1 MQRSRKLAEFLK
13 LVSATRLARDNR
25 MTLNEVV
32 HEAAERQSRAAEPSR
47 RRFLKDLGAV
57 AGTGLLLNSFPAR
70 AFGKQA
76 PRIAIVGGGISGLNA
91 ALTLQDAGF
100 ASTIYEASSEVG
112 GRIHSNATAWTDNQ
126 TSEWCG
132 EFIDSG
138 HTCMQALA
146 SRFGLTLVEELE
158 AQPPQS
164 TDTLFFFEQ
173 YYGVEQAFRDF
184 QVIADRLEDD
194 ANNLFPTTFDPATH
208 FPRSVD
214 LDHMSAYDWIERNVP
229 GGHRSPLGAYI
240 DSAYTN
246 EFGLDT
252 DRQSALNVV
261 YEMGFQPDPS
271 DFSIYGESDQRFH
284 VLGGNDQI
292 PFAIAKALP
301 KQSIE
306 TGWWMESIAK
316 QSDGTFGLTF
326 FTPHG
331 IRYAIA
337 DHVIL
342 TIPFSVLRGLD
353 YRRAGFDALK
363 DTAIQHLGYGTNSKL
378 IVQCTKRLWNE
389 HGPWGEGDG
398 SMYTDL
404 FFQNAWDS
412 SRGIPGNAGVLV
424 AFMGGSVGLSLDG
437 AHTPFASA
445 ETSLQVAKYA
455 REFLQAANHP
465 WPGIDSLWNGRATLS
480 TPWKAPN
487 LLGSYSCWKVGQY
500 TTFSGYEGVRQGNC
514 HFAGEHCSNS
524 FQGFMEGGA
533 TEGARA
539 AQEIISDLAGNP

>member
-1 MQRSRKLAEFLK
+1 MQRSRMLSKFQNLIR
-13 LVSATRLARDNR
+13 ATRLARAKR
-25 MTLNEVV
+25 MTLNEVL
-32 HEAAERQSRAAEPSR
+32 EQAAEREHLRADPGR
-47 RRFLKDLGAV
+47 RRFVRDLGAI
-57 AGTGLLLNSFPAR
+57 AGAGLLLNNVPGR
-70 AFGKQA
+70 ALEKRA
-76 PRIAIVGGGISGLNA
+76 PRIAIVGGGIAGLNA
-91 ALTLQDAGF
+91 ALTLQDAGL
-100 ASTIYEASSEVG
+100 ASTIYEASSVVG
-112 GRIHSNATAWTDNQ
+112 GRIHSNATSWEDHQ

-138 HTCMQALA
+138 HTFMQALA
-146 SRFGLTLVEELE
+146 RRFGLTLVDELE
-158 AQPPQS
+158 AQPRHS

-173 YYGVEQAFRDF
+173 YYGNKQAFRDF
-184 QVIADRLEDD
+184 QAIADRLEED
-194 ANNLFPTTFDPATH
+194 ADNLFPTTFDPATH
-208 FPRSVD
+208 LPRSVR
-214 LDHMSAYDWIERNVP
+214 LDHMSAYDWIENNVP
-229 GGHRSPLGAYI
+229 GGHHSPLGAYI

-261 YEMGFQPDPS
+261 YEMGFQPESS

-301 KQSIE
+301 KDSIE
-306 TGWWMESIAK
+306 TEWWMESIAK
-316 QSDGTFGLTF
+316 RSDGTYALTF
-326 FTPHG
+326 LTPHG
-331 IRYAIA
+331 VRYINA

-353 YRRAGFDALK
+353 YRNAGFDIRK
-363 DTAIQHLGYGTNSKL
+363 TTNIEQLGYGTNSKL
-378 IVQCTKRLWNE
+378 MVQCKQRLWDE
-389 HGPWGEGDG
+389 HGPWGKGDG
-398 SMYTDL
+398 SIYTDL

-424 AFMGGSVGLSLDG
+424 AFMGGSAGLSLGG
-437 AHTPFASA
+437 ARNPFESA
-445 ETSLQVAKYA
+445 ETSPEVTKYA
-455 REFLQAANHP
+455 QQFLRAANHP
-465 WPGIDSLWNGRATLS
+465 WPGIDSLWNGHATLS

-500 TTFSGYEGVRQGNC
+500 TTIAGYEGVRQGNC

-539 AQEIISDLAGNP
+539 AQEIISDLRGRP

>member
-1 MQRSRKLAEFLK
+1 MMQRSRMLTELRN
-13 LVSATRLARDNR
+13 LVRATRLARANR
-25 MTLNEVV
+25 MTLNEVLQQ
-32 HEAAERQSRAAEPSR
+32 AAERQHRPAEPSR
-47 RRFLKDLGAV
+47 RRFVKDLGSV
-57 AGTGLLLNSFPAR
+57 AGAGLLVNNLPAR
-70 AFGKQA
+70 AFGNRA
-76 PRIAIVGGGISGLNA
+76 PRIAIVGGGIAGLNA
-91 ALTLQDAGF
+91 ALTLQDAGL
-100 ASTIYEASSEVG
+100 ASTIYEASSVVG
-112 GRIHSNATAWTDNQ
+112 GRIHSNATTWEDNQ

-146 SRFGLTLVEELE
+146 HRFGLTLVDELDAE
-158 AQPPQS
+158 PPQS

-173 YYGVEQAFRDF
+173 YYGMKQAFLDF
-184 QVIADRLEDD
+184 QAIADRLEED

-208 FPRSVD
+208 FPRSVH
-214 LDHMSAYDWIERNVP
+214 LDHMSAYDWIESNVP
-229 GGHRSPLGAYI
+229 GGHRSSLGSYI

-261 YEMGFQPDPS
+261 YEMGFQPES
-271 DFSIYGESDQRFH
+271 SEFSIYGESDQRFH

-292 PFAIAKALP
+292 PFAIAEALH
-301 KQSIE
+301 KESIE
-306 TGWWMESIAK
+306 TEWWMESIAK

-331 IRYAIA
+331 IRYVTA

-342 TIPFSVLRGLD
+342 TIPFGVLRGLD
-353 YRRAGFDALK
+353 YRHAGFDTRK

-378 IVQCTKRLWNE
+378 MVQCTNRLWDE
-389 HGPWGEGDG
+389 HGPWGKGDG
-398 SMYTDL
+398 SIYTDL

-412 SRGIPGNAGVLV
+412 SRGIPGKAGVLV
-424 AFMGGSVGLSLDG
+424 GFMGGAAGLALDA

-445 ETSLQVAKYA
+445 ETSPEVAMYA
-455 REFLQAANHP
+455 KHFLRAANHP

-500 TTFSGYEGVRQGNC
+500 TTFAGYEGVRQGNC

-539 AQEIISDLAGNP
+539 AQEIISDLSR

>member
-1 MQRSRKLAEFLK
+1 
-13 LVSATRLARDNR
+13 

-32 HEAAERQSRAAEPSR
+32 HHAAERQPAEPSR
-47 RRFLKDLGAV
+47 RHFVKGLGAV
-57 AGTGLLLNSFPAR
+57 AGAGALLKSLPAHASAKR
-70 AFGKQA
+70 A
-76 PRIAIVGGGISGLNA
+76 PRIAIVGGGIAGLNA
-91 ALTLQDAGF
+91 ALTLQDAGL
-100 ASTIYEASSEVG
+100 ASTIYEASSIVG
-112 GRIHSNATAWTDNQ
+112 GRMHSNATNWEDNQ

-146 SRFGLTLVEELE
+146 QRFNLPLIDELQ

-164 TDTLFFFEQ
+164 TDTLFFFEK
-173 YYGVEQAFRDF
+173 YYGVNQAFKDF
-184 QVIADRLEDD
+184 QVIADRLEND

-208 FPRSVD
+208 LPRAVH

-261 YEMGFQPDPS
+261 YEMGFQPEAS
-271 DFSIYGESDQRFH
+271 EFSIYGESDQRFH

-301 KQSIE
+301 EHSIK
-306 TGWWMESIAK
+306 TSWWMESIVK

-331 IRYAIA
+331 IRYVTA

-342 TIPFSVLRGLD
+342 TLPFSVLRWLD
-353 YRRAGFDALK
+353 FKRAGFDALK
-363 DTAIQHLGYGTNSKL
+363 HTAIKELGYGTNSKL
-378 IVQCTKRLWNE
+378 ILQTTKRLWDE
-389 HGPWGEGDG
+389 HGPWGKGDG

-412 SRGIPGNAGVLV
+412 SRGIPGKAGVLV
-424 AFMGGSVGLSLDG
+424 AFMGGSAGLSLNE
-437 AHTPFASA
+437 ANAPFANA
-445 ETSLQVAKYA
+445 ESSPHVAKYA
-455 REFLQAANHP
+455 KEFLRAANRP
-465 WPGIDSLWNGRATLS
+465 WPGIESLWNGRATLS

-500 TTFSGYEGVRQGNC
+500 TSFSGYEGVRQGNC

-539 AQEIISDLAGNP
+539 AQEIISDLAK

>member
-1 MQRSRKLAEFLK
+1 MKRSRLLAEFQN
-13 LVSATRLARDNR
+13 LVRATRVARANR

-32 HEAAERQSRAAEPSR
+32 QQTAERHQQRAEPSR
-47 RRFLKDLGAV
+47 RRFVKGVGAA
-57 AGTGLLLNSFPAR
+57 AGAGLLLNSLPAR
-70 AFGKQA
+70 AFGKRV
-76 PRIAIVGGGISGLNA
+76 PRIAIVGGGIAGLNA
-91 ALTLQDAGF
+91 ALTLQDAGL
-100 ASTIYEASSEVG
+100 ASTIYEASGVVG
-112 GRIHSNATAWTDNQ
+112 GRMHSNATTWEDNQ

-146 SRFGLTLVEELE
+146 QRFGLPLVDEIE
-158 AQPPQS
+158 AQSPQS
-164 TDTLFFFEQ
+164 NDTLYFFEH
-173 YYGVEQAFRDF
+173 YYGVKQAFLDF
-184 QVIADRLEDD
+184 QKIAERLEDD

-208 FPRSVD
+208 FPRSVH
-214 LDHMSAYDWIERNVP
+214 LDHMSVHDWIEKNVP

-261 YEMGFQPDPS
+261 YEMGFQDDAS
-271 DFSIYGESDQRFH
+271 EFSIYGESDQRFH

-301 KQSIE
+301 AHSIE
-306 TGWWMESIAK
+306 TRWWMESIVK
-316 QSDGTFGLTF
+316 HSDGTFGLTF
-326 FTPHG
+326 FTPG
-331 IRYAIA
+331 GVRFVTA

-342 TIPFSVLRGLD
+342 TLPFSVLRWLD
-353 YRRAGFDALK
+353 YRRAGFDKLK
-363 DTAIQHLGYGTNSKL
+363 DMAIQNLGYGTNSKL
-378 IVQCTKRLWNE
+378 VVQCKKRLWDE
-389 HGPWGEGDG
+389 QGPWGKGDG
-398 SMYTDL
+398 SIYTDL
-404 FFQNAWDS
+404 SFQNAWDS
-412 SRGIPGNAGVLV
+412 SRGIPGRAGVLV
-424 AFMGGSVGLSLDG
+424 AFMGGSAGLSLNG
-437 AHTPFASA
+437 AHAPFANA
-445 ETSLQVAKYA
+445 ETSPHVAMYVK
-455 REFLQAANHP
+455 EFLRAANRP
-465 WPGIDSLWNGRATLS
+465 WPGIESLWNGRATLS

-500 TTFSGYEGVRQGNC
+500 TTFAGYEGVRQGNC

-539 AQEIISDLAGNP
+539 AQEIIADVAI

>member
-1 MQRSRKLAEFLK
+1 
-13 LVSATRLARDNR
+13 
-25 MTLNEVV
+25 MTLNEVLQQ
-32 HEAAERQSRAAEPSR
+32 AGERQRRRKEPSR
-47 RRFLKDLGAV
+47 RRFVKDLGAV
-57 AGTGLLLNSFPAR
+57 AGAGFLLNNLQGWALEKRP
-70 AFGKQA
+70 
-76 PRIAIVGGGISGLNA
+76 PRIAIVGGGIAGLNA
-91 ALTLQDAGF
+91 ALTLQDAGL
-100 ASTIYEASSEVG
+100 ASTIYEATSVVG
-112 GRIHSNATAWTDNQ
+112 GRIHSNATTWEDNQ

-146 SRFGLTLVEELE
+146 HRFGLTLVDEIE
-158 AQPPQS
+158 AQPAQS

-173 YYGVEQAFRDF
+173 YYGVKQAFRDF
-184 QVIADRLEDD
+184 QAIADRLEND

-208 FPRSVD
+208 LPRSVH
-214 LDHMSAYDWIERNVP
+214 LDRMSAYDWIEKNVP

-252 DRQSALNVV
+252 DHQSALNVV
-261 YEMGFQPDPS
+261 YEMGFQPESS

-292 PFAIAKALP
+292 PFAIAEALP
-301 KQSIE
+301 KESIQ
-306 TGWWMESIAK
+306 TRWWMESIAK
-316 QSDGTFGLTF
+316 RPDGTFGLTF
-326 FTPHG
+326 FTPDGVRHV
-331 IRYAIA
+331 IV

-342 TIPFSVLRGLD
+342 TIPFSVLRWLD
-353 YRRAGFDALK
+353 YSNAGFDTLK
-363 DTAIQHLGYGTNSKL
+363 DTAIKHLGYGTNSKL
-378 IVQCTKRLWNE
+378 VVQCTKRLWNE
-389 HGPWGEGDG
+389 QGPWGKGDG

-412 SRGIPGNAGVLV
+412 SRGIPGKAGVLV
-424 AFMGGSVGLSLDG
+424 AFMGGTAGMSLNA

-445 ETSLQVAKYA
+445 ETSPEVAMYA
-455 REFLQAANHP
+455 RQFLRAANHP

-480 TPWKAPN
+480 TPWKAAN

-500 TTFSGYEGVRQGNC
+500 TTFAGYEGVRQGNC

-539 AQEIISDLAGNP
+539 AQEILSDLSR

>member
-1 MQRSRKLAEFLK
+1 
-13 LVSATRLARDNR
+13 

-32 HEAAERQSRAAEPSR
+32 HQAAERQHRPTEPSR
-47 RRFLKDLGAV
+47 RRFVKEAGTV
-57 AGTGLLLNSFPAR
+57 AGAGLLLNSLPAR
-70 AFGKQA
+70 ASGKRA
-76 PRIAIVGGGISGLNA
+76 PRIAIVGGGIAGLNA
-91 ALTLQDAGF
+91 ALTLQDAGL
-100 ASTIYEASSEVG
+100 ASTIYEASSVVG
-112 GRIHSNATAWTDNQ
+112 GRMHSNATTWEDNQ

-146 SRFGLTLVEELE
+146 QRFGLPLVDEIE

-164 TDTLFFFEQ
+164 TDTLYFFEH
-173 YYGVEQAFRDF
+173 YYGVNQAFKDF
-184 QVIADRLEDD
+184 QAIADSLEND

-208 FPRSVD
+208 FPRSVH
-214 LDHMSAYDWIERNVP
+214 LDHMSAYDWIEKNVP

-261 YEMGFQPDPS
+261 YEMGFQPEAS
-271 DFSIYGESDQRFH
+271 EFSIYGESDQRFH

-292 PFAIAKALP
+292 PFAIAQALP
-301 KQSIE
+301 EHSIK
-306 TGWWMESIAK
+306 TSWWMESIVK
-316 QSDGTFGLTF
+316 QPDGTFGLTF
-326 FTPHG
+326 FTPHSV
-331 IRYAIA
+331 RYVTA

-342 TIPFSVLRGLD
+342 TLPFSVLRGLD

-363 DTAIQHLGYGTNSKL
+363 HTAIEHLGYGTNSKL
-378 IVQCTKRLWNE
+378 IVQCTKRLWDE
-389 HGPWGEGDG
+389 HGPWGKGDG

-412 SRGIPGNAGVLV
+412 SRGIPGKAGVLV
-424 AFMGGSVGLSLDG
+424 AFMGGSAGLSLNE
-437 AHTPFASA
+437 ANTPFASA
-445 ETSLQVAKYA
+445 ETSPHVAMYA
-455 REFLQAANHP
+455 RQFLRAANHP

-480 TPWKAPN
+480 TPWKAAN

-539 AQEIISDLAGNP
+539 AQEIISDLSS

>member
-1 MQRSRKLAEFLK
+1 MQRSRKLAEFRK

-47 RRFLKDLGAV
+47 RRFIKDLGAV

-70 AFGKQA
+70 AFGKRA

-91 ALTLQDAGF
+91 ALTLQDAGL

-112 GRIHSNATAWTDNQ
+112 GRIHSNATTWADNQ

-132 EFIDSG
+132 EFIESG

-146 SRFGLTLVEELE
+146 HRFGLTLVDELE
-158 AQPPQS
+158 AEPPQS

-173 YYGVEQAFRDF
+173 YYGVDQAFRDF
-184 QVIADRLEDD
+184 QAIADRLEDD
-194 ANNLFPTTFDPATH
+194 ANNLFPTTFDPTTH
-208 FPRSVD
+208 FPRSVQ
-214 LDHMSAYDWIERNVP
+214 LAHMSVYDWIERNVP

-252 DRQSALNVV
+252 DRQSALNVL

-316 QSDGTFGLTF
+316 RSDGTFGLTF

-331 IRYAIA
+331 ARYVTT

-342 TIPFSVLRGLD
+342 TISFSVLRGLD
-353 YRRAGFDALK
+353 YRDAGFDKLK
-363 DTAIQHLGYGTNSKL
+363 ETAIKHLGYGTNSKL
-378 IVQCTKRLWNE
+378 TVQCTDRLWDE
-389 HGPWGEGDG
+389 YGPWGKGDG
-398 SMYTDL
+398 SIYTDL
-404 FFQNAWDS
+404 FFQNVWDS
-412 SRGIPGNAGVLV
+412 SRVIPGKAGLLV
-424 AFMGGSVGLSLDG
+424 AFMGGTAGLELG
-437 AHTPFASA
+437 AARTPFASA
-445 ETSLQVAKYA
+445 ETSFEVVTYAKH
-455 REFLQAANHP
+455 FL
-465 WPGIDSLWNGRATLS
+465 R
-480 TPWKAPN
+480 
-487 LLGSYSCWKVGQY
+487 
-500 TTFSGYEGVRQGNC
+500 
-514 HFAGEHCSNS
+514 
-524 FQGFMEGGA
+524 
-533 TEGARA
+533 
-539 AQEIISDLAGNP
+539 